1 MAKLEKIQ
9 LPEPGAPMFSAIDP
23 FDARYFDK
31 DVARYLSEQS
41 RIAYQAH
48 AEAALA
54 LALAEFGICSQKVAD
69 EIVEGATKVT
79 AEDVRAEEEKTKH
92 DIKAVVNTIKSHISD
107 EAKPFVHFGAT
118 SYDIVAPAQALQMKD
133 AMSCVVLPRLKQLIE
148 TLADLAEKYAD
159 TTQIGRTHGQHGLPI
174 TFGFAIAEYVSRLA
188 DSYQELER
196 HSNNLRGKF
205 AGAVGAY
212 NALSVFV
219 DDPLKFEKTM
229 LNKLGLEPAP
239 YSNQIVPAEG
249 MVRLIDELAV
259 TAGIMANIGHDMR
272 HLQRSEIQ
280 EVREHFE
287 KGQTGSSTMAH
298 KRNPWNFENVVGMY
312 KQVTAQVVSAHM
324 NLPSEHQ
331 RDLTDSA
338 SSRFYPI
345 VLASVSA
352 MANRLTRIMAKIEV
366 DDEAM
371 ERNLYMSKGAIA
383 AEPLYLLFEKHGH
396 TEAHEKAKVLSQS
409 ALESGKKLQDVILA
423 DKEAAEYWN
432 KFSDYERNILI
443 EPEKN
448 YTGMAAEKTRIIVRD
463 VRKSVLD

>member
-1 MAKLEKIQ
+1 MASLSKIQ
-9 LPEPGAPMFSAIDP
+9 LPDSGEPNSSAIDP
-23 FDARYFDK
+23 FDARYFDAGI
-31 DVARYLSEQS
+31 ARYLSEQS
-41 RIAYQAH
+41 RITYQAY

-54 LALAEFGICSQKVAD
+54 LTLAEFGICSDGVAE
-69 EIVEGATKVT
+69 EIVAGSQKVT
-79 AEDVRAEEEKTKH
+79 AEDVRVEEEKTKH

-118 SYDIVAPAQALQMKD
+118 SYDIVAPAQSLQMRQ
-133 AMSCVVLPRLKQLIE
+133 AMEEIILPRVAELINVLIE
-148 TLADLAEKYAD
+148 LTEKYAD
-159 TTQIGRTHGQHGLPI
+159 TVQIGRTHGQHGLPV
-174 TFGFAIAEYVSRLA
+174 TFGFAMAEYVSRLWE
-188 DSYQELER
+188 SYAKLQTLSAELK
-196 HSNNLRGKF
+196 GKF
-205 AGAVGAY
+205 SGAVGAY

-219 DDPLKFEKTM
+219 DDPLKFEKSM
-229 LNKLGLEPAP
+229 LEKMGLEPAQ

-272 HLQRSEIQ
+272 HLQRSEIG

-345 VLASVSA
+345 VLASIAA
-352 MANRLTRIMAKIEV
+352 MAKRLTKIMSKIEV
-366 DDEAM
+366 DNEAM

-396 TEAHEKAKVLSQS
+396 TEAHEKSKELSQA
-409 ALESGKKLQDVILA
+409 ALEQGKSLKEVIES
-423 DKEAAEYWN
+423 DKEALTYWN
-432 KFSDYERNILI
+432 KFSATEKAILI

-448 YTGMAAEKTRIIVRD
+448 YTGIAAEKARAIARD
-463 VRKSVLD
+463 TKRQL

>member
-1 MAKLEKIQ
+1 MVKLKSVK
-9 LPEPGAPMFSAIDP
+9 LPDPGTPNFNAIDP
-23 FDARYFDK
+23 FDARYFD
-31 DVARYLSEQS
+31 AELATYLSEQS

-54 LALAEFGICSQKVAD
+54 LTLAEFDVCSDGVAE
-69 EIVEGATKVT
+69 EIVAGASKVT
-79 AEDVRAEEEKTKH
+79 AEDVRAEEEKTRH

-118 SYDIVAPAQALQMKD
+118 SYDIVAPAQSLQMKE
-133 AMSCVVLPRLKQLIE
+133 AMHNVVLPRLKTLIE
-148 TLADLAEKYAD
+148 VLIKLTDEYAD
-159 TTQIGRTHGQHGLPI
+159 TVQIGRTHGQHGLPI
-174 TFGFAIAEYVSRLA
+174 TFGFAMAEYVSRLTE
-188 DSYQELER
+188 SYLRLEEL
-196 HSNNLRGKF
+196 SNSLKGKF

-219 DDPLKFEKTM
+219 DDPLAFEKSM
-229 LNKLGLEPAP
+229 LGHLGLEPAP

-249 MVRLIDELAV
+249 MVRLIDELAI

-272 HLQRSEIQ
+272 HLQRSEIG

-312 KQVTAQVVSAHM
+312 KQVTAQVVNAHL

-338 SSRFYPI
+338 SSRFYPL
-345 VLASVSA
+345 VLAGVAS
-352 MANRLTRIMAKIEV
+352 MTTRLSKIMSKIEV

-371 ERNLYMSKGAIA
+371 EKNLYMSQGAIA

-396 TEAHEKAKVLSQS
+396 TEAHEKSKELSQT
-409 ALESGKKLQDVILA
+409 ALEKGVTLKEVIGT
-423 DKEAAEYWN
+423 DPEALEYWK
-432 KFSDYERNILI
+432 KFSDAEKNII
-443 EPEKN
+443 VEPEKN
-448 YTGMAAEKTRIIVRD
+448 YVGIASEKARSIATDARA
-463 VRKSVLD
+463 KLQ